1 MPRAAA
7 TTTHTTYKL
16 YLAAMALSR
25 AAGHGYMSK
34 PPSRNYEAY
43 LNNGWDTPGADEYGP
58 HSVRAAGMFS
68 ECADCPNRGF
78 PGVNPWSA
86 PGTAS
91 SVAYEVPT
99 GKLHG
104 VCGASWNEASLDY
117 NAPSPDG
124 VWGTAAKTT
133 YAAGETITVEWC
145 VSADHG
151 GVPAFRLC
159 DDPDLVAKVTTAGA
173 APSLDELLD
182 LEACFQRGTLR
193 CDGAAGAD
201 CGMVAVCGDHGDW
214 EACADEGEYLH
225 CRDEYGVGG
234 KAWACINTA
243 ETCAHGSLARYELK
257 IPEDTKPSPHTVLS
271 FRWDTYE
278 NNEVFSGCADVEILA
293 GDGDPSPTP
302 KPVAPAP
309 TPRPVATPTPAPVE
323 PAPTPAPGPAT
334 PAPTDGDADGAGTCC
349 FWSETNDA
357 CACGSVA
364 PPENW
369 CAASE
374 TQCLACGATW
384 CASGSE
390 PPSDGDP
397 PSDPDEP
404 VGECVPAPES
414 AAVNNTGYAAH
425 HGALGLD
432 GVQLV
437 DARGDAVQLLG
448 MSSHG
453 LHWFPDCYGYEA
465 IAHLVE
471 TWGINV
477 FRAAMYVGEG
487 GYATDPSIYDKVQD
501 VVAWTK
507 ELGVYVVIDF
517 HVLTPGD
524 PNAYLD
530 PADPVALDFWTM
542 VAEAYKDE
550 THVIYEIANEP
561 NNVAWDDVLTYH
573 NAVIGAIRAVDAD
586 TIIVAGTTTWSQDIH
601 LAAAK
606 PVDAPRNVMYAFHF
620 YACSHQSLLARVE
633 EYRTVIPIFV
643 SEWGTSDYSGNGAT
657 CVCDAREFLDVFS
670 RAEPS
675 ISMAQWSWADKA
687 EASAALNPGACAAG
701 AWDDLSESG
710 VFLKKYIQ
718 KATETNANNAGPPGG
733 VVAPPSPTPEP
744 TAAPPATTA
753 APVPKPTLAP
763 VPKPTLAPTPKD
775 TCEDDSAWYYKKESK
790 DCAWVA
796 KKPNKRCRKKGIL
809 ADGSKTRAK
818 KACLVA
824 CDKC

>member
-1 MPRAAA
+1 MPRAA
-7 TTTHTTYKL
+7 TTTKHSRNKL
-16 YLAAMALSR
+16 ALALALGR

-133 YAAGETITVEWC
+133 YTAGETITVEWC

-193 CDGAAGAD
+193 CDGAEGAD

-234 KAWACINTA
+234 KAWACINTE

-257 IPEDTKPSPHTVLS
+257 IPEDTKPSAHTVLS

-309 TPRPVATPTPAPVE
+309 TPRPVATP
-323 PAPTPAPGPAT
+323 GT
-334 PAPTDGDADGAGTCC
+334 PAPT
-349 FWSETNDA
+349 E
-357 CACGSVA
+357 
-364 PPENW
+364 
-369 CAASE
+369 AA
-374 TQCLACGATW
+374 
-384 CASGSE
+384 
-390 PPSDGDP
+390 
-397 PSDPDEP
+397 
-404 VGECVPAPES
+404 
-414 AAVNNTGYAAH
+414 
-425 HGALGLD
+425 
-432 GVQLV
+432 
-437 DARGDAVQLLG
+437 
-448 MSSHG
+448 
-453 LHWFPDCYGYEA
+453 
-465 IAHLVE
+465 
-471 TWGINV
+471 
-477 FRAAMYVGEG
+477 
-487 GYATDPSIYDKVQD
+487 
-501 VVAWTK
+501 
-507 ELGVYVVIDF
+507 
-517 HVLTPGD
+517 
-524 PNAYLD
+524 
-530 PADPVALDFWTM
+530 
-542 VAEAYKDE
+542 
-550 THVIYEIANEP
+550 
-561 NNVAWDDVLTYH
+561 
-573 NAVIGAIRAVDAD
+573 
-586 TIIVAGTTTWSQDIH
+586 
-601 LAAAK
+601 
-606 PVDAPRNVMYAFHF
+606 
-620 YACSHQSLLARVE
+620 
-633 EYRTVIPIFV
+633 
-643 SEWGTSDYSGNGAT
+643 
-657 CVCDAREFLDVFS
+657 
-670 RAEPS
+670 
-675 ISMAQWSWADKA
+675 
-687 EASAALNPGACAAG
+687 
-701 AWDDLSESG
+701 
-710 VFLKKYIQ
+710 
-718 KATETNANNAGPPGG
+718 
-733 VVAPPSPTPEP
+733 
-744 TAAPPATTA
+744 
-753 APVPKPTLAP
+753 
-763 VPKPTLAPTPKD
+763 
-775 TCEDDSAWYYKKESK
+775 CEDSPAWYYKQESK

-796 KKPNKRCRKKGIL
+796 KKPKKRCRKKGIL
-809 ADGSKTRAK
+809 DGKKTKAK
-818 KACLVA
+818 KACVAA
-824 CDKC
+824 CDKCPDESPAPTPEPTAPKKTPEPTAADDGDGDVGGTCCFWSASGDACDCGSPAPPENWCAASKDRCLECSGNWCGSADDGPAPAPPTAAPTAATQPGTPTPTSGVTPAPISGGPQPTASPVDGGGAFERFGYARSPASGASLFRSPFPASEDDRSRRRWRIGSPPTWLPTTASRRSSTASSRWPSSRTPTTRRRSGGTDTA